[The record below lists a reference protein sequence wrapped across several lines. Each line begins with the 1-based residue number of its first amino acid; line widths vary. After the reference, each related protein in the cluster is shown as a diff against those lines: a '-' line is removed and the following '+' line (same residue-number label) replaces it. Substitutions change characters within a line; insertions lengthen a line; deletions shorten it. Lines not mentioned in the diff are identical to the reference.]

1 MTRKKY
7 FGDSPK
13 AAKNFPCKY
22 SNATD
27 SEYSAAAKQQYL
39 PTARELAEYDAVFE
53 GAAERIIKL
62 TEKEQAQR
70 HAWENKALCAQ
81 NAGRRLGQFLFA
93 MVLVAAI
100 YAGVSLVNSQHEII
114 AIALIILICSTVI
127 SAICLN
133 NKQRFSSERRNH
145 FIRKQH
151 HRQS

>member
-13 AAKNFPCKY
+13 AAKNFPHKY
-22 SNATD
+22 YDAQNT
-27 SEYSAAAKQQYL
+27 EQNQTNRQQHI

-93 MVLVAAI
+93 VVLIVAI
-100 YAGVSLVNSQHEII
+100 YAGVVLVNSQHEV
-114 AIALIILICSTVI
+114 IALTVIVLTFLTVI
-127 SAICLN
+127 SAICIN
-133 NKQRFSSERRNH
+133 NKRRFNSERRNH

-151 HRQS
+151 HKQS